1 MVEIALAMA
10 IIAIGL
16 SSILVLFP
24 VGINANKAA
33 IADNNLTDVAEYMI
47 SYMRAGC
54 ATEWRKIAED
64 GKTGSAA
71 GSDYF
76 FSNGMEDNFDDL
88 TAAIKDEEAEGY
100 PDDSTNENFTKYWT
114 PFGSSTGGTRLYR
127 HKTSNGVF
135 LFRQV
140 SLLTDQDGTTEIE
153 VPDFSAVIKI
163 WKDTKSLLDIYV
175 PYVYASDSIPCKKL
189 DEIREA
195 SGYTKNQLLEYLDK
209 RYGKALCLELSWPA
223 EVPYENREKRV
234 FRFEVFNEY
243 YTVNSTTP
251 TP

>member
-54 ATEWRKIAED
+54 AAEWRNIAENP
-64 GKTGSAA
+64 TTAN
-71 GSDYF
+71 YF
-76 FSNGMEDNFDDL
+76 FSNGMMNNLDDVRGGND
-88 TAAIKDEEAEGY
+88 AY
-100 PDDSTNENFTKYWT
+100 PDDSTDSKFTESWT

-127 HKTSNGVF
+127 CTEPDSNGVF

-163 WKDTKSLLDIYV
+163 WKDDMDFFV
-175 PYVYASDSIPCKKL
+175 PNAYSPATIPYEKL
-189 DEIREA
+189 SEIGDVSGLNWDDLREH
-195 SGYTKNQLLEYLDK
+195 LENH
-209 RYGKALCLELSWPA
+209 YGKALCLELSWPA

-243 YTVNSTTP
+243 YTVNSTTT

>member
-54 ATEWRKIAED
+54 AAEWRKIAED
-64 GKTGSAA
+64 PTTAN
-71 GSDYF
+71 YF
-76 FSNGMEDNFDDL
+76 FSNGMKNNLDDL
-88 TAAIKDEEAEGY
+88 TKAIEDEETKGY

-163 WKDTKSLLDIYV
+163 WKDDMDFFV
-175 PYVYASDSIPCKKL
+175 PNAYSPATIPYEKL
-189 DEIREA
+189 SEIGDVSGLNWDDLREH
-195 SGYTKNQLLEYLDK
+195 LENH
-209 RYGKALCLELSWPA
+209 YGKALCLELSWPA

-243 YTVNSTTP
+243 YTVNSTTT

>member
-54 ATEWRKIAED
+54 AAEWRRIAEN
-64 GKTGSAA
+64 GGTGSAVP
-71 GSDYF
+71 SDYF
-76 FSNGMEDNFDDL
+76 FSNGMADELDDV
-88 TAAIKDEEAEGY
+88 TGGNNAY
-100 PDDSTNENFTKYWT
+100 PDDPADSRFTASWT
-114 PFGSSTGGTRLYR
+114 PFGSSTDGTTRLYR
-127 HKTSNGVF
+127 CTEPGSNGVF

-140 SLLTDQDGTTEIE
+140 SFLTDQDGTAPIE

-163 WKDTKSLLDIYV
+163 WKDDMDFFV
-175 PYVYASDSIPCKKL
+175 PYAYSTSSIPYRKL
-189 DEIREA
+189 SDA
-195 SGYTKNQLLEYLDK
+195 GSGVNWSDLRNHLESH
-209 RYGKALCLELSWPA
+209 YGKALCLELSWPA

-234 FRFEVFNEY
+234 FRFEIFNEY
-243 YTVNSTTP
+243 YAINSTT